1 MNGFKRKMKQKRESI
16 LRAALELFKVYGF
29 KKVSINDIAR
39 KADVSQVTI
48 YNHFGSKDGLVRE
61 VVKAQLMGIL
71 ERAREIMKEDR
82 PFPEKLETIV
92 FDKTK
97 IASQYRGEL
106 MQTAAQNDPEMRQ
119 WIDSWWQSDVNQ
131 ITVDL
136 LEEGKRQSYIN
147 TQQSEEILI
156 LYLEILRR
164 GVFASP
170 DLLANLEPDVEL
182 YRKLNHLFIYG
193 LMGKRDQLHRPM
205 KGNTNQKVQ

>member
-1 MNGFKRKMKQKRESI
+1 MGNTVVNGFERKMKQKRESI
-16 LRAALELFKVYGF
+16 LRAALELFKLYGF

-61 VVKAQLMGIL
+61 VVKTQLMGIL

-92 FDKTK
+92 FDKTE
-97 IASQYRGEL
+97 IASQYHGEL
-106 MQTAAQNDPEMRQ
+106 MQTAAQNDPEMQQ

-131 ITVDL
+131 MTADL
-136 LEEGKRQSYIN
+136 LEEGKRQGYIN
-147 TQQSEEILI
+147 KQQSKEILM
-156 LYLEILRR
+156 LFLEILRR

-170 DLLANLEPDVEL
+170 DLMANLEPDVEL

-193 LMGKRDQLHRPM
+193 LVGKRD
-205 KGNTNQKVQ
+205 

>member
-92 FDKTK
+92 FDKTE
-97 IASQYRGEL
+97 IASQYHGEL

-193 LMGKRDQLHRPM
+193 LMGKRD
-205 KGNTNQKVQ
+205 

>member
-1 MNGFKRKMKQKRESI
+1 MVGSTVLNGFERKMKQKRESI
-16 LRAALELFKVYGF
+16 LRAALELFKLYGF

-61 VVKAQLMGIL
+61 VVKTQLMGIL

-92 FDKTK
+92 FDKTE
-97 IASQYRGEL
+97 IASQYHGEL
-106 MQTAAQNDPEMRQ
+106 MQTAAQNDPEMQQ

-131 ITVDL
+131 MTADL
-136 LEEGKRQSYIN
+136 LEEGKRQGYIN
-147 TQQSEEILI
+147 KQQSKEILM
-156 LYLEILRR
+156 LFLEILRR

-170 DLLANLEPDVEL
+170 DLMANLEPDVEL

-193 LMGKRDQLHRPM
+193 LVGKRD
-205 KGNTNQKVQ
+205 

>member
-1 MNGFKRKMKQKRESI
+1 MNGFERKMKQKRESI
-16 LRAALELFKVYGF
+16 LRAALELFKLYGF

-61 VVKAQLMGIL
+61 VVKTQLMGIL

-92 FDKTK
+92 FDKTE
-97 IASQYRGEL
+97 IASQYHGEL
-106 MQTAAQNDPEMRQ
+106 MQTAAQNDPEMQQ

-131 ITVDL
+131 MTADL
-136 LEEGKRQSYIN
+136 LEEGKRQGYIN
-147 TQQSEEILI
+147 KQQSKEILM
-156 LYLEILRR
+156 LFLEILRR

-170 DLLANLEPDVEL
+170 DLMANLEPDVEL

-193 LMGKRDQLHRPM
+193 LVGKRD
-205 KGNTNQKVQ
+205 

>member
-16 LRAALELFKVYGF
+16 LRAALELFKLYGF

-61 VVKAQLMGIL
+61 VVKTQLMGIL

-92 FDKTK
+92 FDKTE
-97 IASQYRGEL
+97 IASQYHGEL
-106 MQTAAQNDPEMRQ
+106 MQTAAQNDPEMQQ

-131 ITVDL
+131 MTADL
-136 LEEGKRQSYIN
+136 LEEGKRQGYIN
-147 TQQSEEILI
+147 KQQSKEILM
-156 LYLEILRR
+156 LFLEILRR

-170 DLLANLEPDVEL
+170 DLMANLEPDVEL

-193 LMGKRDQLHRPM
+193 LVGKRD
-205 KGNTNQKVQ
+205 

>member
-1 MNGFKRKMKQKRESI
+1 VGNTVVNGFERKMKQKRESI
-16 LRAALELFKVYGF
+16 LRAALELFKLYGF

-61 VVKAQLMGIL
+61 VVKTQLMGIL

-92 FDKTK
+92 FDKTE
-97 IASQYRGEL
+97 IASQYHGEL
-106 MQTAAQNDPEMRQ
+106 MQTAAQNDPEMQQ

-131 ITVDL
+131 MTADL
-136 LEEGKRQSYIN
+136 LEEGKRQGYIN
-147 TQQSEEILI
+147 KQQSKEILM
-156 LYLEILRR
+156 LFLEILRR

-170 DLLANLEPDVEL
+170 DLMANLEPDVEL

-193 LMGKRDQLHRPM
+193 LVGKRD
-205 KGNTNQKVQ
+205 